1 MVRDGDALHIDAR
14 QAHVNIRCR
23 TTGNSTLV
31 DVDYQESRQIA
42 ETSLLSRFPS
52 TTRFAIVIFNIGHS
66 QGIRNGA
73 LGV

>member
-1 MVRDGDALHIDAR
+1 MVRDGDALHSGAG

-23 TTGNSTLV
+23 TIGSSILV

-52 TTRFAIVIFNIGHS
+52 TTRFAIVILDIGHAQRIQDGS
-66 QGIRNGA
+66 

>member
-1 MVRDGDALHIDAR
+1 MVHDGDALHIDAR
-14 QAHVNIRCR
+14 QAHVNIRCG
-23 TTGNSTLV
+23 TIVSSILV
-31 DVDYQESRQIA
+31 DVNYQELRQNT
-42 ETSLLSRFPS
+42 ETTLLPRLSA